1 MNHNPSLAKV
11 FGDVLKELRLE
22 RGFTQE
28 QLADLAM
35 LNDRSHVS
43 MIERAIK
50 SPMLPTIFAL
60 AKAMNISASEL
71 ICLVET
77 RLSR

>member
-1 MNHNPSLAKV
+1 MKDNSIISKA
-11 FGDVLKELRLE
+11 FGVVLKELRLE

-43 MIERAIK
+43 MIERGQK
-50 SPMLPTIFAL
+50 VPMLPTVFSL
-60 AKAMNISASEL
+60 AEAMGISASEL
-71 ICLVET
+71 IRLVESK
-77 RLSR
+77 LI

>member
-1 MNHNPSLAKV
+1 MKYNSIISKA
-11 FGDVLKELRLE
+11 FGVVLKELRLE

-43 MIERAIK
+43 MIERGQK
-50 SPMLPTIFAL
+50 VPMLPTVFSL
-60 AKAMNISASEL
+60 AEAMGISASEL
-71 ICLVET
+71 IRLVESK
-77 RLSR
+77 LI